1 MASAPAGTAT
11 SKRWARVR
19 RWAAPATKT
28 LHLVSAGA
36 WIGCLVSVVAG
47 SVVAQSVRDDAAFGA
62 VAVLFRLVDR
72 VLPWTWYATLGTGL
86 VFSLHLKWGF
96 FHHVW
101 VTAKWALGSA
111 LIAAA
116 VFWQAPVV
124 ARLAAEADLGHPGWP
139 LANSQARN
147 VALVLLANVAVI
159 FAISTFKPW
168 GRFARAGKPPR
179 ARTALLVWFA
189 TIATAAASLEQSCQ
203 LDRLRAL
210 PIEPVELAG
219 VADGRHRGRADPE
232 PGFPYE
238 VEVETRGGHIVAARA
253 IHNRTG
259 TYPRLAEGVLERI
272 VERQTVAVDAVTGA
286 TTTSKCLMAATRA
299 ALLAGRRR

>member
-1 MASAPAGTAT
+1 MVALPTDAAPR
-11 SKRWARVR
+11 RWAQVR
-19 RWAAPATKT
+19 RWAAPAVKT
-28 LHLVSAGA
+28 IHLVSAGA
-36 WIGCLVSVVAG
+36 WIGCLVAVVAG
-47 SVVAQSVRDDAAFGA
+47 SVVAGSLRQDAAFGA
-62 VAVLFRLVDR
+62 VAVVFRLVDR

-96 FHHVW
+96 VHHVW

-124 ARLAAEADLGHPGWP
+124 ARLAAEADLGRPGWAV
-139 LANSQARN
+139 ANAEARN
-147 VALVLLANVAVI
+147 VALVLITIVAVI

-168 GRFARAGKPPR
+168 GRFARAWTAPR
-179 ARTALLVWFA
+179 ARTAVVVWVA
-189 TIATAAASLEQSCQ
+189 TLATAGASLAQSCQ
-203 LDRLRAL
+203 LDRIRAL
-210 PIEPVELAG
+210 RIEPVDMAG

-238 VEVETRGGHIVAARA
+238 VEVETRDGRIVAARA

-299 ALLAGRRR
+299 ALVAGRLRR